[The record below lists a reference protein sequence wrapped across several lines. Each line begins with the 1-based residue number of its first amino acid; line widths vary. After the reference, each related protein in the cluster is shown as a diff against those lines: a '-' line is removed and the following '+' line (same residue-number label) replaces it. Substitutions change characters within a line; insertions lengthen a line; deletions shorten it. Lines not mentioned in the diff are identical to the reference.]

1 MTKSKT
7 KTEVEKPVF
16 CVVEQTKRSTIDRYR
31 VVIYKNM
38 DGPKFKTIT
47 IEDKLGKVEYTLV
60 ESEQPSINGHYF
72 RQYCATHNATHHAQQ
87 KGIQAQREEERQRQN
102 QADRVKR
109 AEEYQQARQARH
121 QERKQGAKHAGIILK
136 QMAIRGR
143 MMEEVETGQRC
154 L

>member
-1 MTKSKT
+1 MTKAKT

-16 CVVEQTKRSTIDRYR
+16 CVVEQTKRPTIDRYR
-31 VVIYKNM
+31 VVIFNKVKN
-38 DGPKFKTIT
+38 KTIT
-47 IEDKLGKVEYTLV
+47 IDDINGKVEYVLV
-60 ESEQPSINGHYF
+60 ESEQPSINGHHF

-87 KGIQAQREEERQRQN
+87 KVIQAQRDEERQKQN
-102 QADRVKR
+102 QADRAKR
-109 AEEYQQARQARH
+109 EAEYQQGRQDRH

-143 MMEEVETGQRC
+143 MMEEVETGKRC